1 MIGFIS
7 LLFSIDAM
15 RKGVPTLLCL
25 LLVSVMLSGCVERW
39 TGMDEEREPGTQNV
53 YRATDSAATTT
64 EGSNDTL
71 FSIRWNEAND
81 DLYWGYVVMKLEVGD
96 TVYDCSIT
104 GGDCFISQD
113 GDDETLWQTNE
124 FLTIMENDVNF
135 VGGSGAIVNLYISY
149 RGTQIAGSDSV
160 YVQ

>member
-1 MIGFIS
+1 
-7 LLFSIDAM
+7 M
-15 RKGVPTLLCL
+15 RKGVATLLCL
-25 LLVSVMLSGCVERW
+25 LLVSIMLSGCVERW

-53 YRATDSAATTT
+53 YRATDSDATAT

-96 TVYDCSIT
+96 SVYDCTIT
-104 GGDCFISQD
+104 DGGDCFISQD

-124 FLTIMENDVNF
+124 ILTITENDVNF

>member
-1 MIGFIS
+1 
-7 LLFSIDAM
+7 M

-64 EGSNDTL
+64 DGANDTL
-71 FSIRWNEAND
+71 FSIKWNEAYD

-124 FLTIMENDVNF
+124 ILTITENDVTF

>member
-1 MIGFIS
+1 
-7 LLFSIDAM
+7 
-15 RKGVPTLLCL
+15 
-25 LLVSVMLSGCVERW
+25 
-39 TGMDEEREPGTQNV
+39 
-53 YRATDSAATTT
+53 
-64 EGSNDTL
+64 
-71 FSIRWNEAND
+71 
-81 DLYWGYVVMKLEVGD
+81 MKLEVGD

>member
-1 MIGFIS
+1 
-7 LLFSIDAM
+7 M
-15 RKGVPTLLCL
+15 RKGVATLLCL
-25 LLVSVMLSGCVERW
+25 LLVSIMLSGCVERW

-53 YRATDSAATTT
+53 YRATDSDATAT

-71 FSIRWNEAND
+71 FSIKWNEAYD

-124 FLTIMENDVNF
+124 FLTITENDVNF

>member
-1 MIGFIS
+1 
-7 LLFSIDAM
+7 M
-15 RKGVPTLLCL
+15 RKGVATLLCL
-25 LLVSVMLSGCVERW
+25 LLVSIMLSGCVERW

-53 YRATDSAATTT
+53 YRATDSDATTT
-64 EGSNDTL
+64 DGANDTL
-71 FSIRWNEAND
+71 FSIKWNEAYD

-104 GGDCFISQD
+104 GGDCFITQD

-124 FLTIMENDVNF
+124 FLIIMENDVNF
-135 VGGSGAIVNLYISY
+135 VGGSGAIVNLHISY

>member
-1 MIGFIS
+1 
-7 LLFSIDAM
+7 M
-15 RKGVPTLLCL
+15 RKGVTTLICL
-25 LLVSVMLSGCVERW
+25 LLVSIMLSGCVERW

-53 YRATDSAATTT
+53 YRATDSDATTT
-64 EGSNDTL
+64 DGANDTL
-71 FSIRWNEAND
+71 FSIKWNEAYD

-135 VGGSGAIVNLYISY
+135 VDGSGAIVNLYISY

>member
-1 MIGFIS
+1 
-7 LLFSIDAM
+7 M
-15 RKGVPTLLCL
+15 RKGVATLLCL
-25 LLVSVMLSGCVERW
+25 LLVSIMLSGCVERW

-53 YRATDSAATTT
+53 YRATDSDATAT

-71 FSIRWNEAND
+71 FSIKWNEAYD

-149 RGTQIAGSDSV
+149 RGTQIASSDSV

>member
-1 MIGFIS
+1 
-7 LLFSIDAM
+7 M
-15 RKGVPTLLCL
+15 RNGVPTLLCL

-64 EGSNDTL
+64 DGSNDTL

-96 TVYDCSIT
+96 SVYDCTIT
-104 GGDCFISQD
+104 DGGDCFISQD

-124 FLTIMENDVNF
+124 ILTITENDVNF

>member
-1 MIGFIS
+1 
-7 LLFSIDAM
+7 M
-15 RKGVPTLLCL
+15 RKGVATLLCL
-25 LLVSVMLSGCVERW
+25 LLVSIMLSGCVERW
-39 TGMDEEREPGTQNV
+39 TGMDAEQPGTQNV
-53 YRATDSAATTT
+53 YRATDSDATTT
-64 EGSNDTL
+64 DGANDTL
-71 FSIRWNEAND
+71 FSIRRNEAYD

-135 VGGSGAIVNLYISY
+135 VGESGAIVNLYISY